1 MYHNGRQERMQR
13 PATFSFSSNDTSD
26 GFEASTQPRELS
38 GGLKE
43 PCAIFVSYEKRYLT
57 EPVLEQRYRVLIDG
71 LYAGETDIDC
81 QIAVTYQD
89 GRQGVLRA
97 KVVGTDVNSASSP

>member
-1 MYHNGRQERMQR
+1 MPTKANSRAR
-13 PATFSFSSNDTSD
+13 
-26 GFEASTQPRELS
+26 AS
-38 GGLKE
+38 
-43 PCAIFVSYEKRYLT
+43 
-57 EPVLEQRYRVLIDG
+57 YRVLIDG

-97 KVVGTDVNSASSP
+97 KVVGTDVNSASSR